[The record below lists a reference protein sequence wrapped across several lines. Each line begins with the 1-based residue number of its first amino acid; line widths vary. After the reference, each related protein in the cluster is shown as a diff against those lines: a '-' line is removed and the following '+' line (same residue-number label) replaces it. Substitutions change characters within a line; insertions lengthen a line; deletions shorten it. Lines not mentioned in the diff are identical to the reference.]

1 MIGVRGHGSDLEGAR
16 AASADGVDL
25 GLAAPGAVDEEVALD
40 RLVLPRERGL
50 ALELFRCGLRS
61 AVAET
66 AEGLLTA
73 AARFEG
79 TVSAGFPGAKSETS
93 RKKGRV
99 RWGMI
104 CEICGRKKIESFASG

>member
-61 AVAET
+61 AVAE
-66 AEGLLTA
+66 AAQCLLFP
-73 AARFEG
+73 RFEG

-99 RWGMI
+99 RWGII

>member
-61 AVAET
+61 AVAE
-66 AEGLLTA
+66 AAQCLLFP
-73 AARFEG
+73 RFEG
-79 TVSAGFPGAKSETS
+79 PSLRDFLGRNPKRLE
-93 RKKGRV
+93 RKEELDG
-99 RWGMI
+99 
-104 CEICGRKKIESFASG
+104 E